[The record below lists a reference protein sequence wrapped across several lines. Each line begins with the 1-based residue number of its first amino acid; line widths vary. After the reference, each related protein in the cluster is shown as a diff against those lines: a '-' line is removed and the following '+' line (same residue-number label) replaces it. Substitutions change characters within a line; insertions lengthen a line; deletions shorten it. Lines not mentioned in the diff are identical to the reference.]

1 MHTLLLIAFIAL
13 SRVMASDIQP
23 DDRLAIR
30 TLSEWTRVCGV
41 DGENLWHKSLC
52 GPIVLVNPST
62 RAAIANFPD
71 PDGKFQKEGDVFL
84 GVFPE
89 QFTPSN
95 TAVQWGAQ
103 QWATVMLPLPSDRF
117 RSLSLLAHESFHRIQ
132 EDLGLSSSDAAN
144 VHLDTKAGRL
154 WLRLELRA
162 LARALRSQGQV
173 SREAAVDAMLFR
185 KYRHTLFPG
194 SEATEAALEK
204 QEGLAEY
211 TGVFAAMRETGE
223 DVTRPARSV
232 EAFEDSDAYAR
243 SFAYATG
250 PALGLLLDRFAAGW
264 RGRAAVASLD
274 SMLISALRVEAP
286 RNLESSAQRRA
297 ALYGY
302 AAVASAEHD
311 REELH
316 KALLVELKG
325 KFIDGAVLQFPSAPE
340 MRRVFNPGALVPFPP
355 HGTYYPSG
363 TFTANWGKL
372 QVESGGALVA
382 PDNRS
387 LRVTAPSDP
396 DARPIRGAGWALQIA
411 PGWTIRPSG
420 SGGGFAVVPSEKK

>member
-1 MHTLLLIAFIAL
+1 
-13 SRVMASDIQP
+13 MAVRLAVASNIQA
-23 DDRLAIR
+23 DDQLAIR
-30 TLSEWTRVCGV
+30 ALSEWSRVCAA
-41 DGENLWHKSLC
+41 DGADLWHKSLC
-52 GPIVLVNPST
+52 GPIVLVHPST
-62 RAAIANFPD
+62 RAAISNLPD
-71 PDGKFQKEGDVFL
+71 PDGKFRKEGNVFL
-84 GVFPE
+84 GVLPE

-95 TAVQWGAQ
+95 TAIRWGGQ

-132 EDLGLSSSDAAN
+132 EDLGLSASDAAN
-144 VHLDTKAGRL
+144 VHLDTETGRL

-162 LARALRSQGQV
+162 LARALRSQGEL
-173 SREAAVDAMLFR
+173 SRQAAADAMLFR
-185 KYRHTLFPG
+185 KYRHALCPG
-194 SEATEAALEK
+194 SEAMEAALEK

-211 TGVFAAMRETGE
+211 TGTFVAMRETGE
-223 DVTRPARSV
+223 DVTRPARLV

-243 SFAYATG
+243 AFAYAMG

-274 SMLISALRVEAP
+274 SMLVSALRIGLSG
-286 RNLESSAQRRA
+286 NLEYSAKRRA

-311 REELH
+311 REEIH
-316 KALLVELKG
+316 KALLLEVKG
-325 KFIDGAVLQFPSAPE
+325 KFIDGAVLQFPPAPE

-363 TFTANWGKL
+363 TFSANWGRL

-387 LRVTAPSDP
+387 LRVTAPTDP
-396 DARPIRGAGWALQIA
+396 DARPIRGTGWTLQIA

-420 SGGGFAVVPSEKK
+420 PGGRFAVVPSEQK